1 MRRHRGA
8 VSFCASYSLG
18 RPGWRHYLCTMPANK
33 TPRKPRLTERDFAR
47 IARALAEP
55 RRYEML
61 KAIGACEVP
70 MACSLLNKGQKI
82 SPATL
87 SHHLKELET
96 AGLIDISREGKFANL
111 TLKRDVLRA
120 YLDRL
125 AKI

>member
-1 MRRHRGA
+1 M
-8 VSFCASYSLG
+8 S
-18 RPGWRHYLCTMPANK
+18 PAK
-33 TPRKPRLTERDFAR
+33 TPRLTDKDFER

-61 KAIGACEVP
+61 KEIGACDGP
-70 MACSLLNKGQKI
+70 AQCSMLHSKKKV
-82 SPATL
+82 SPATV

-96 AGLIDISREGKFANL
+96 AGLIEITREGKFANL
-111 TLKRDVLRA
+111 TLKRDVLQA